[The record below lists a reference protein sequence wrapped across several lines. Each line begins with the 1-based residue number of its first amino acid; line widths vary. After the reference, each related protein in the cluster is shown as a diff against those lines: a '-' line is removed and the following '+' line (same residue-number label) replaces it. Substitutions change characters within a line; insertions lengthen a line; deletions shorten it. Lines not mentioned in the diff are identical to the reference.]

1 MAVLL
6 DLPLTDEQE
15 MLRSMVRD
23 FAQTELLPQ
32 AIELDRE
39 ARFPVET
46 FKKLAEL
53 GLLGLPIP
61 EPYEGAGVDTATVVL
76 VVEELARCCG
86 STALGVAAHT
96 SLCLWPIYAFGTEEQ
111 RKRYLPDLASG
122 RSLGAFGLTEPNAGS
137 DAGGTRTT
145 AVRDGQDYVLN
156 GSKIF
161 ITNAN
166 YADTFVVTALTDR
179 AKGTHGGISS
189 FILERDTK
197 GFVIS
202 KGDEKLGMRGSDWGE
217 LSFQDCRV
225 PVGQRLGA
233 EGRGFAN
240 FMQTLD
246 GGRIG
251 IAALALGLAEGAYER
266 SVAFAKERIAFGK
279 PIAEK
284 QGVAFMLADMAVG
297 IEAGRLLIREAARRR
312 DAELPYGRQA
322 AMAKL
327 FASEM
332 AMRVTSDA
340 IQVHGG
346 YGYTTEYHVERM
358 YRDAKLCTIGEGTS
372 EVQRMVISREILR
385 DDD

>member
-46 FKKLAEL
+46 FRKLAEL

-61 EPYEGAGVDTATVVL
+61 EEYEGAGVDTATVVL
-76 VVEELARCCG
+76 VVEELAKCCG

-111 RKRYLPDLASG
+111 RKRYVPDLASG
-122 RSLGAFGLTEPNAGS
+122 RSLGAFGLTESNAGS

-225 PVGQRLGA
+225 PAGQRLGE
-233 EGRGFAN
+233 EGRGFSN

>member
-1 MAVLL
+1 MPVLL
-6 DLPLTDEQE
+6 EVPLTEEQE
-15 MLRSMVRD
+15 MLREMVRG
-23 FAQTELLPQ
+23 FAQSELLPQ
-32 AIELDRE
+32 AIEIDRD
-39 ARFPVET
+39 ARFPRES
-46 FKKLAEL
+46 FRKMAGL
-53 GLLGLPIP
+53 GLLGLPVP
-61 EPYEGAGVDTATVVL
+61 EEYEGAGVDSATVAL
-76 VVEELARCCG
+76 VVEEMAKVCG
-86 STALGVAAHT
+86 SSALGLAAHT
-96 SLCLWPIYAFGTEEQ
+96 SLCLWPIYAFGTEAQ
-111 RKRYLPDLASG
+111 RRRYVPDLASG
-122 RSLGAFGLTEPNAGS
+122 RRLGAFGLTEPNAGS

-145 AVRDGQDYVLN
+145 ATRDGDAYVLN

-166 YADTFVVTALTDR
+166 YADTFVVTAVTDP
-179 AKGTHGGISS
+179 ALGTHQGISS
-189 FILERDTK
+189 FILERGAD

-202 KGDEKLGMRGSDWGE
+202 EGDEKLGMRGSDWGE

-225 PVGQRLGA
+225 PVGQRLGG
-233 EGRGFAN
+233 EGEGFTN

-266 SVAFAKERIAFGK
+266 SVAFAKERVAFGK
-279 PIAEK
+279 PIAAK

-297 IEAGRLLIREAARRR
+297 IEAARLLIQEAARCR
-312 DAELPYGRQA
+312 DAGLTYGRQA

-332 AMRVTSDA
+332 AMRVTYDA

-346 YGYTTEYHVERM
+346 YGFTTEYHVERM

-372 EVQRMVISREILR
+372 EVQRMVISRDILKHG
-385 DDD
+385 D